1 MKNQTKRYLEWAIC
15 FWIGIGLMSIID
27 IWKITQDQNALRY
40 SWIMSG
46 VSIIMLVI
54 CIILLIK
61 RKKGKIDDK

>member
-46 VSIIMLVI
+46 VSIIILVI

-61 RKKGKIDDK
+61 RKKEQIDDK

>member
-1 MKNQTKRYLEWAIC
+1 MKNQTKRHLEWAIC

-46 VSIIMLVI
+46 FSIIFLVI

-61 RKKGKIDDK
+61 RKKEKIDDK